1 MTHYLDDSRFLA
13 SSNFT
18 YVNTGAISC
27 RMCLYWRSRN
37 TDGRR
42 VVLCARA
49 RHFTIS
55 DPPWFFPTF
64 VFAPSSR
71 SCHALPPYRSLCA
84 VHRLVLVFPES
95 LARAP
100 HRCESAIA
108 PLVSASNHA
117 FQCRAAHH
125 DRRSLATCPVAPA
138 SLHVAVRPVG
148 STHLPPAHL
157 VIRPRRIP
165 FTPPAGGT
173 LELPLICGPSL
184 LSWHDTVGTD

>member
-64 VFAPSSR
+64 VFAPYNMQPWFVEANTSPER
-71 SCHALPPYRSLCA
+71 CTYALRVQPY
-84 VHRLVLVFPES
+84 
-95 LARAP
+95 
-100 HRCESAIA
+100 
-108 PLVSASNHA
+108 
-117 FQCRAAHH
+117 
-125 DRRSLATCPVAPA
+125 
-138 SLHVAVRPVG
+138 
-148 STHLPPAHL
+148 
-157 VIRPRRIP
+157 
-165 FTPPAGGT
+165 
-173 LELPLICGPSL
+173 
-184 LSWHDTVGTD
+184 

>member
-71 SCHALPPYRSLCA
+71 LHRLWVLLDGRRCSFPVQGDQGQCWLQVHALLLIPTIRMMCHTYLLAVGSAKPCLCQSFLTLCA
-84 VHRLVLVFPES
+84 SSH
-95 LARAP
+95 RAP
-100 HRCESAIA
+100 PHARSPGQILYSATGRIDRSVFFA
-108 PLVSASNHA
+108 SGWLVW
-117 FQCRAAHH
+117 
-125 DRRSLATCPVAPA
+125 L
-138 SLHVAVRPVG
+138 G
-148 STHLPPAHL
+148 
-157 VIRPRRIP
+157 
-165 FTPPAGGT
+165 
-173 LELPLICGPSL
+173 
-184 LSWHDTVGTD
+184 